1 MIVCICNNV
10 SERQIRH
17 AVHEHGA
24 RTLRDLRG
32 QLGVAGQC
40 GRCADCARAVLS
52 QACAM
57 RSAPCAAA
65 PAADLQAATP

>member
-40 GRCADCARAVLS
+40 GRCAECARAVLR

-57 RSAPCAAA
+57 HASSCQAMPAATLQTAA
-65 PAADLQAATP
+65 P